1 MMIRKGSWHYHLFRF
16 GTKLV
21 DILFANKYG
30 VSGRYE
36 SRFQNGTNLC
46 HYMRVIMVYIPLM
59 FLLWGSVAAF
69 GIYCFAVLPFQLFGL
84 TGVLNTLYVVGILAT
99 AIVGIIG
106 ALWVVATVSDIC
118 KNAWHDWRRS
128 RKMAESELEQP
139 KEDKGPSFL
148 DLTVEWVIAKKKNV
162 CPLISFNEAQTQ
174 Q

>member
-30 VSGRYE
+30 VSGHYE

-46 HYMRVIMVYIPLM
+46 HYMRVIMVYVPLM

-69 GIYCFAVLPFQLFGL
+69 GIYALVISPIQLFGL
-84 TGVLNTLYVVGILAT
+84 TGVLNTLYVVGIVVM
-99 AIVGIIG
+99 AIAAIIG
-106 ALWVVATVSDIC
+106 VLWVIGAISDFC
-118 KNAWHDWRRS
+118 KSAWYDWQRS
-128 RKMAESELEQP
+128 RRTAEPKLEEP

-148 DLTVEWVIAKKKNV
+148 DLAIEWVIAKKKNI